1 MVLISCF
8 KNNKL
13 LAYCLTVFFMHSSN
27 RLLNILRILFVQI
40 SDLEA
45 DYEES
50 QRNIQQLKKKA
61 QRLTA
66 ELQDTKLHLEGQ
78 QSRNHDLEKKQR
90 KSVHKHT
97 QSSFTCHVITQFY
110 YFTCLWLV
118 PGRPISNGVITT
130 VIVNKLQCFM
140 CVCVCVFLKGLTVS
154 WVQPRMRCR
163 GREAWGRN
171 WLERKTCW
179 PERSSASGSSWRSV
193 SLWATLWHVALVKG
207 FFFSWDLVRYL
218 WII

>member
-1 MVLISCF
+1 M
-8 KNNKL
+8 
-13 LAYCLTVFFMHSSN
+13 
-27 RLLNILRILFVQI
+27 QI

-97 QSSFTCHVITQFY
+97 QSSFTITQFY
-110 YFTCLWLV
+110 YFTYLCLL

-140 CVCVCVFLKGLTVS
+140 CVCVYFWKVWQWAECSPGWGAEGEKPEGETGSRERRADRRGLRR
-154 WVQPRMRCR
+154 PAAAGGLCLC
-163 GREAWGRN
+163 G
-171 WLERKTCW
+171 
-179 PERSSASGSSWRSV
+179 
-193 SLWATLWHVALVKG
+193 LWHVALVKG
-207 FFFSWDLVRYL
+207 FSFLGTWCVICELFSVRYPSIL
-218 WII
+218 KFSASYLYLDFLFTLTLIVFEQ

>member
-1 MVLISCF
+1 M
-8 KNNKL
+8 
-13 LAYCLTVFFMHSSN
+13 
-27 RLLNILRILFVQI
+27 QI

-110 YFTCLWLV
+110 YFTYLCLV
-118 PGRPISNGVITT
+118 PGRLISNGVITT

-140 CVCVCVFLKGLTVS
+140 CVCIYIFERFDSELSAAQDEVQRERSLREKLAREKDVLTGEVFGLRQQLEVCVSVGYTVARCFSEGVFLFLGLGALFANYLVS
-154 WVQPRMRCR
+154 DTQ
-163 GREAWGRN
+163 A
-171 WLERKTCW
+171 
-179 PERSSASGSSWRSV
+179 
-193 SLWATLWHVALVKG
+193 
-207 FFFSWDLVRYL
+207 F
-218 WII
+218 

>member
-110 YFTCLWLV
+110 YFTYLCLV

-140 CVCVCVFLKGLTVS
+140 CVCVYFWKVWQWAECSPGWGAEGEKPEGETGSRERRADRRGLR
-154 WVQPRMRCR
+154 PPAAAGGLCLC
-163 GREAWGRN
+163 GLHCG
-171 WLERKTCW
+171 
-179 PERSSASGSSWRSV
+179 
-193 SLWATLWHVALVKG
+193 TLL
-207 FFFSWDLVRYL
+207 
-218 WII
+218 